1 MRETESSIEKRNTHK
16 NHLSKDE
23 NLHISFLC
31 CIFALEMT
39 NQSLYDII
47 LPLAIADVYT
57 YNIPEAL
64 LPIAYRQSPIIG
76 CRVLVPLGKKS
87 IIGIIYRQHEGE
99 LPANVKVRDVLQIID
114 DTPIVT
120 TEQLKLWEW
129 LSSYYMCTL
138 GEVMAA
144 ALPSEIIDDNYS
156 AATTQYIQLSPAFLA
171 KEAQEQLLGE
181 LKRAK
186 KQEQLVRD
194 FLRLAQNY
202 QVERRALLD
211 QSGVSGAILRT
222 LIDKGIFLEEER
234 PISRLRQYN
243 GETQQPHPLDSQQTK
258 AIKEIRE
265 SWQEKN
271 VTLLHGVTSSGKTEV
286 YIHLIEEVLQQGK
299 QVLYLVPEIAL
310 TTQLTDRLQAVFG
323 DKLVVYH
330 SKFSNAERV
339 EIYNQVQCSSTEVQ
353 HSSKLSSEEKT
364 ILNYIE
370 REALNHA
377 EQVETPKT
385 RGRLI
390 LGARSAIFLPFSNL
404 GLIIVDEEHEPSYK
418 QQDPAPRYHARS
430 AAIMMAHWYGAKVLL
445 GTATPSIESYYNAL
459 TGKYGLVE
467 MTERFQ
473 GLQLPQITLIDL
485 QRQYHRKEM
494 YGHFSDPLVDRIR
507 EELAKGKQVI
517 LFQNRRGYAP
527 FLQCPS
533 CGEVPKCPNC
543 DVSMT
548 YHKANRTLVCHCCG
562 HSSSAQNHCPKCK
575 TEYRT
580 QGFGTERLE
589 EEIQGLFP
597 EARVLRMDLDSTRK
611 KDAYQT
617 IIDRFA
623 KHEVDILIGTQM
635 VTKGLHFND
644 VSLVAVLQ
652 ADSLLNQPDFR
663 SYEHAFQMLEQVSGR
678 AGRTGSQGEVMIQT
692 FNTKNPVFE
701 FLKTHN
707 YKGLYHQQIA
717 ERELFKYPPYQRL
730 IMLTLRHRDLGRLEA
745 AATLLQQSL
754 QQSFGERVS
763 GVIIPSVTKVNNQ
776 WVRQIRLRV
785 ETTANITRAKA
796 LVKEH
801 IAIVQQHE
809 KCKGT
814 IILPDVDPM

>member
-1 MRETESSIEKRNTHK
+1 MHF
-16 NHLSKDE
+16 LSY
-23 NLHISFLC
+23 LC
-31 CIFALEMT
+31 SRMT
-39 NQSLYDII
+39 NHSLYDII

-57 YNIPEAL
+57 YNIPASL
-64 LPIAYRQSPIIG
+64 LPIANSQSPLTG
-76 CRVLVPLGKKS
+76 RRVLVPLGKKS
-87 IIGIIYRQHEGE
+87 IIGIIYRKHEGE
-99 LPANVKVRDVLQIID
+99 LPASVKVRDVLQIID

-120 TEQLKLWEW
+120 AEQLKLWEW

-156 AATTQYIQLSPAFLA
+156 AATTQYIQLSPAYLA
-171 KEAQEQLLGE
+171 KEAQEQLLGD

-202 QVERRALLD
+202 QVERRLLLE
-211 QSGVSGAILRT
+211 QAGVSGAILRT
-222 LIDKGIFLEEER
+222 LIDKGIFLEEAR
-234 PISRLRQYN
+234 PISRLRQYT
-243 GETQQPHPLDSQQTK
+243 GEIQQPHTLDSQQSR
-258 AIKEIRE
+258 AIAAIRE

-286 YIHLIEEVLQQGK
+286 YIHLIEDILNQGK

-330 SKFSNAERV
+330 SRFSNAERV
-339 EIYNQVQCSSTEVQ
+339 EIYHEV
-353 HSSKLSSEEKT
+353 KGDET
-364 ILNYIE
+364 MR
-370 REALNHA
+370 REAR
-377 EQVETPKT
+377 V
-385 RGRLI
+385 I
-390 LGARSAIFLPFSNL
+390 LGARSAIFLPFSDL

-430 AAIMMAHWYGAKVLL
+430 AAIMMAQWYGAKVLL
-445 GTATPSIESYYNAL
+445 GTATPSIESYHNAL
-459 TGKYGLVE
+459 SGKYGLVE

-494 YGHFSDPLVDRIR
+494 YGHFADPLVDRIR
-507 EELAKGKQVI
+507 EELTKGKQVI

-562 HSSSAQNHCPKCK
+562 HSTSAPNHCPKCK

-678 AGRTGSQGEVMIQT
+678 AGRTGSQGEVIIQT
-692 FNTKNPVFE
+692 FDPKNS
-701 FLKTHN
+701 
-707 YKGLYHQQIA
+707 LYQHLIHHDYQALYAEQIA
-717 ERELFKYPPYQRL
+717 ERKAFGFPPYHRM
-730 IMLTLRHRDLGRLEA
+730 IMLTLKHRDIQRLSTA
-745 AATLLQQSL
+745 SAMLQQQL
-754 QQSFGERVS
+754 QKVFGTRVS
-763 GVIIPSVTKVNNQ
+763 GIIVPSVARTQNMY
-776 WVRQIRLRV
+776 VRQIRLTI
-785 ETTANITRAKA
+785 EASANIARAKE
-796 LVKEH
+796 LVCEQIKW
-801 IAIVQQHE
+801 VQQQNE
-809 KCKGT
+809 CKGT
-814 IILPDVDPM
+814 SIQPDIDPI

>member
-1 MRETESSIEKRNTHK
+1 
-16 NHLSKDE
+16 
-23 NLHISFLC
+23 
-31 CIFALEMT
+31 MT
-39 NQSLYDII
+39 NNRLVDII
-47 LPLAIADVYT
+47 LPLAISDVYT
-57 YNIPEAL
+57 YRVSDIGNRVSGNGDRVSDAML
-64 LPIAYRQSPIIG
+64 IG

-87 IIGIIYRQHEGE
+87 IIGIIYREHEGE
-99 LPANVKVRDVLQIID
+99 LPANVKVRDIEQVVD
-114 DTPIVT
+114 KTPIVT
-120 TEQLKLWEW
+120 AEQLKLWEW
-129 LSSYYMCTL
+129 LSNYYMCTL

-156 AATTQYIQLSPAFLA
+156 AATTQYIQLAPAYLA
-171 KEAQEQLLGE
+171 KEAQEQLLGAFQ
-181 LKRAK
+181 RAK

-202 QVERRALLD
+202 QVERRVLLE

-234 PISRLRQYN
+234 PISRLRQYR
-243 GETQQPHPLDSQQTK
+243 GETQLPHNLDNQQSR
-258 AIKEIRE
+258 AIAEIRK

-286 YIHLIEEVLQQGK
+286 YIHLIEEVLKQGK

-339 EIYNQVQCSSTEVQ
+339 EIYHACHGTPD
-353 HSSKLSSEEKT
+353 
-364 ILNYIE
+364 IE
-370 REALNHA
+370 RAEPYGTAKGLWDGQRPIGDEAMRREA
-377 EQVETPKT
+377 MRREARV
-385 RGRLI
+385 I
-390 LGARSAIFLPFSNL
+390 LGARSAIFLPFNNL

-430 AAIMMAHWYGAKVLL
+430 AAIMMAQWYGAKVLL
-445 GTATPSIESYYNAL
+445 GTATPSIESYHNAL
-459 TGKYGLVE
+459 NGKYGLVE

-473 GLQLPQITLIDL
+473 GLQLPQITMIDL

-494 YGHFSDPLVDRIR
+494 YGHFADPLVDRIR

-548 YHKANRTLVCHCCG
+548 YHKANHTLVCHCCG
-562 HSSSAQNHCPKCK
+562 HSATAPNHCPKCK
-575 TEYRT
+575 TEYRA

-597 EARVLRMDLDSTRK
+597 KARVLRMDLDSTRK

-617 IIDRFA
+617 IIDQFA

-652 ADSLLNQPDFR
+652 ADSLLNQPNFR
-663 SYEHAFQMLEQVSGR
+663 SYEQAFQMLEQVSGR

-692 FNTKNPVFE
+692 FDPKNSLYQHLIE
-701 FLKTHN
+701 HD
-707 YKGLYHQQIA
+707 YQGLYAEQIA
-717 ERELFKYPPYQRL
+717 ERKAFGFPPYHRM
-730 IMLTLRHRDLGRLEA
+730 IMLTLKHRDMQRLTTA
-745 AATLLQQSL
+745 SDMLQQRL
-754 QQSFGERVS
+754 QQVFGARIS
-763 GVIIPSVTKVNNQ
+763 GVIMPSIARTQNMH
-776 WVRQIRLRV
+776 VRQIRLMI
-785 ETTANITRAKA
+785 EANANIARAKEMVREQIK
-796 LVKEH
+796 LVL
-801 IAIVQQHE
+801 QHAT
-809 KCKGT
+809 CKGT
-814 IILPDVDPM
+814 IIQPDVDPM

>member
-1 MRETESSIEKRNTHK
+1 M
-16 NHLSKDE
+16 L
-23 NLHISFLC
+23 F
-31 CIFALEMT
+31 
-39 NQSLYDII
+39 DII

-57 YNIPEAL
+57 YNIPNTL
-64 LPIAYRQSPIIG
+64 LPIANCQSPIIG

-87 IIGIIYRQHEGE
+87 IIGIIYRKHEGE
-99 LPANVKVRDVLQIID
+99 LPENVKVRDILQIVD
-114 DTPIVT
+114 GTPIVT
-120 TEQLKLWEW
+120 PQQLQLWEW

-144 ALPSEIIDDNYS
+144 ALPSEIIDDNFS
-156 AATTQYIQLSPAFLA
+156 AATTQYIQLSPAYIA
-171 KEAQEQLLGE
+171 TGAQEQLLGE

-194 FLRLAQNY
+194 FLHLAQNY
-202 QVERRALLD
+202 QVERRVLLE

-234 PISRLRQYN
+234 PISRLRQYTGN
-243 GETQQPHPLDSQQTK
+243 TQTPHTLDNQQSR
-258 AIKEIRE
+258 AITEIRD
-265 SWQEKN
+265 SWKEKN

-286 YIHLIEEVLQQGK
+286 YIHLIDEVLKQGK

-310 TTQLTDRLQAVFG
+310 TTQLTDRLRAVFG
-323 DKLVVYH
+323 DQLVVYH
-330 SKFSNAERV
+330 SRFSNAERV
-339 EIYNQVQCSSTEVQ
+339 EIYNEVQCSSTEVQ
-353 HSSKLSSEEKT
+353 HSSKLSSKEKT
-364 ILNYIE
+364 ILNNIE
-370 REALNHA
+370 REALNYA
-377 EQVETPKT
+377 EQVDTPKT

-390 LGARSAIFLPFSNL
+390 LGARSAIFLPFSDL

-430 AAIMMAHWYGAKVLL
+430 AAIMMAQWYGAKVLL

-459 TGKYGLVE
+459 SGKYGLVE
-467 MTERFQ
+467 MKERFQ
-473 GLQLPQITLIDL
+473 GLQLPRITMIDL

-494 YGHFSDPLVDRIR
+494 YGHFADPLVDKIR

-527 FLQCPS
+527 FLQCPN

-548 YHKANRTLVCHCCG
+548 YHKANHTLVCHCCG
-562 HSSSAQNHCPKCK
+562 HSATAPNHCPKCK

-589 EEIQGLFP
+589 EEIHGLFP
-597 EARVLRMDLDSTRK
+597 NARVARMDLDSTRK

-617 IIDRFA
+617 IIDQFA

-652 ADSLLNQPDFR
+652 ADSLLNQPNFR
-663 SYEHAFQMLEQVSGR
+663 SYEQAFQMLEQVSGR

-692 FNTKNPVFE
+692 FDPKNSLYQHLIE
-701 FLKTHN
+701 HD
-707 YKGLYHQQIA
+707 YQGLFAEQIA
-717 ERELFKYPPYQRL
+717 ERQAFAFPPFHRM
-730 IMLTLRHRDLGRLEA
+730 IMLTLKHRDMGRLEA
-745 AATLLQQSL
+745 ASGLLQQRL
-754 QQSFGERVS
+754 QQVFGARIS
-763 GVIIPSVTKVNNQ
+763 GVIMPSIARTQNMH
-776 WVRQIRLRV
+776 VRQIRLTI
-785 ETTANITRAKA
+785 EANANIARAKEMVREQIK
-796 LVKEH
+796 LVM
-801 IAIVQQHE
+801 QHATS
-809 KCKGT
+809 KGT
-814 IILPDVDPM
+814 IIQPDVDPM

>member
-1 MRETESSIEKRNTHK
+1 
-16 NHLSKDE
+16 
-23 NLHISFLC
+23 
-31 CIFALEMT
+31 MT

-47 LPLAIADVYT
+47 LPLTIADVYT

-64 LPIAYRQSPIIG
+64 LPIAYRLSPITG

-87 IIGIIYRQHEGE
+87 IIGIIYRKHEGE
-99 LPANVKVRDVLQIID
+99 LPASVKVRDVLQIVD
-114 DTPIVT
+114 EKPIVT

-156 AATTQYIQLSPAFLA
+156 AATTQYIQLSPAYLA

-202 QVERRALLD
+202 QVERRMLLE

-243 GETQQPHPLDSQQTK
+243 GEIQQPHPLDSQQSR
-258 AIKEIRE
+258 AITEIRE

-339 EIYNQVQCSSTEVQ
+339 EIYHEV
-353 HSSKLSSEEKT
+353 KGDEAMR
-364 ILNYIE
+364 
-370 REALNHA
+370 REAR
-377 EQVETPKT
+377 V
-385 RGRLI
+385 I
-390 LGARSAIFLPFSNL
+390 LGARSAIFLPFSDL

-445 GTATPSIESYYNAL
+445 GTATPSIESYHNAL
-459 TGKYGLVE
+459 SGKYGLVE
-467 MTERFQ
+467 MKERFQ
-473 GLQLPQITLIDL
+473 GLQLPQITMIDL

-494 YGHFSDPLVDRIR
+494 YGHFADPLVDRIR
-507 EELAKGKQVI
+507 EELTKGKQVI

-527 FLQCPS
+527 VLQCTK
-533 CGEVPKCPNC
+533 CGEAPKCPNC
-543 DVSMT
+543 DVTMT
-548 YHKANRTLVCHCCG
+548 YHKATNSLVCHYCG
-562 HSSSAQNHCPKCK
+562 HSTRIPSKCPKCGG
-575 TEYRT
+575 EMRT

-589 EEIQGLFP
+589 EEIHGLFP
-597 EARVLRMDLDSTRK
+597 EARVARMDLDSTRK

-617 IIDRFA
+617 IIDQFA
-623 KHEVDILIGTQM
+623 NHEVDILIGTQM

-652 ADSLLNQPDFR
+652 ADSLLNTPDSR
-663 SYEHAFQMLEQVSGR
+663 SYEQAFQMLEQVSGR

-692 FNTKNPVFE
+692 FNPKNPVFE
-701 FLKTHN
+701 FLKAHD
-707 YKGLYHQQIA
+707 YEGLYRQQIA

-730 IMLTLRHRDLGRLEA
+730 IMMTLRHRDLGRLEA
-745 AATLLQQSL
+745 AATLLQQRL

-763 GVIIPSVTKVNNQ
+763 GVIIPSVTKVSNQ
-776 WVRQIRLRV
+776 WVRQIRLRI

-796 LVKEH
+796 LLKEH
-801 IAIVQQHE
+801 ITFVQQQE

>member
-1 MRETESSIEKRNTHK
+1 
-16 NHLSKDE
+16 
-23 NLHISFLC
+23 
-31 CIFALEMT
+31 MT
-39 NQSLYDII
+39 DQSLYDII
-47 LPLAIADVYT
+47 LPLAIAEVYT
-57 YNIPEAL
+57 YRISD
-64 LPIAYRQSPIIG
+64 IGYRISDIGYRVSDTSLIG

-87 IIGIIYRQHEGE
+87 VIGIIYRKHEGE
-99 LPANVKVRDVLQIID
+99 LPAHVKVRDVLQIVD
-114 DTPIVT
+114 ETPIVT
-120 TEQLKLWEW
+120 AEQIKLWEW

-156 AATTQYIQLSPAFLA
+156 AATTQYIQLAPAYLA
-171 KEAQEQLLGE
+171 QEAQEQLFRE

-194 FLRLAQNY
+194 FLRLAQHY
-202 QVERRALLD
+202 QVERRLLLE
-211 QSGVSGAILRT
+211 QTGVSGAILRT

-234 PISRLRQYN
+234 PISRLRQYK
-243 GETQQPHPLDSQQTK
+243 GETQNPHTLDSQQSR
-258 AIKEIRE
+258 AIEEIRK
-265 SWQEKN
+265 SWQEKH

-339 EIYNQVQCSSTEVQ
+339 EIYNHIRAKNQEPRT
-353 HSSKLSSEEKT
+353 KT
-364 ILNYIE
+364 GK
-370 REALNHA
+370 
-377 EQVETPKT
+377 V
-385 RGRLI
+385 I
-390 LGARSAIFLPFSNL
+390 LGARSAIFLPFSEL

-430 AAIMMAHWYGAKVLL
+430 AAIMMAQWYGAKVLL
-445 GTATPSIESYYNAL
+445 GTATPSIESYHNAL
-459 TGKYGLVE
+459 SGKYGLVE

-473 GLQLPQITLIDL
+473 GLQLPTITMIDL

-494 YGHFSDPLVDRIR
+494 YGHFADPLVDRIR

-533 CGEVPKCPNC
+533 CGDVPKCPSC
-543 DVSMT
+543 DVTMT
-548 YHKANRTLVCHCCG
+548 YHKTKRTLVCHCCG
-562 HSSSAQNHCPKCK
+562 HSISAPIHCPKCK

-692 FNTKNPVFE
+692 FDPNNS
-701 FLKTHN
+701 LYQHLIQHD
-707 YKGLYHQQIA
+707 YQGLYSKQIA
-717 ERELFKYPPYQRL
+717 ERKAFGFPPYHRM
-730 IMLTLRHRDLGRLEA
+730 IMLTLKHRDMQRLTA
-745 AATLLQQSL
+745 ASSLLQQRL
-754 QQSFGERVS
+754 QQAFGSRVS
-763 GVIIPSVTKVNNQ
+763 GVILPSVARTQNMY
-776 WVRQIRLRV
+776 VRQIRLMI
-785 ETTANITRAKA
+785 EANANIVRAKE
-796 LVKEH
+796 LVREH
-801 IAIVQQHE
+801 IGFVQQQSG
-809 KCKGT
+809 CKGT

>member
-1 MRETESSIEKRNTHK
+1 M
-16 NHLSKDE
+16 L
-23 NLHISFLC
+23 F
-31 CIFALEMT
+31 
-39 NQSLYDII
+39 DII

-57 YNIPEAL
+57 YNIPSEIQY
-64 LPIAYRQSPIIG
+64 PQIG
-76 CRVLVPLGKKS
+76 MRVLVPLGKKS
-87 IIGIIYRQHEGE
+87 IIGIIYRKHEGE
-99 LPANVKVRDVLQIID
+99 LPASVKVRDVLQIID

-120 TEQLKLWEW
+120 AEQLKLWEW

-156 AATTQYIQLSPAFLA
+156 AATTQYIQLSPAYLA

-186 KQEQLVRD
+186 KQEQLVQD

-202 QVERRALLD
+202 QVERRVLLE

-234 PISRLRQYN
+234 PISRLRQYT
-243 GETQQPHPLDSQQTK
+243 GETQQPHPLDSQQSR
-258 AIKEIRE
+258 AIAEIRE

-286 YIHLIEEVLQQGK
+286 YIHLIAEVLNQGK

-339 EIYNQVQCSSTEVQ
+339 EIYHEV
-353 HSSKLSSEEKT
+353 KGDEAMR
-364 ILNYIE
+364 
-370 REALNHA
+370 REAR
-377 EQVETPKT
+377 V
-385 RGRLI
+385 I
-390 LGARSAIFLPFSNL
+390 LGARSAIFLPFSDL

-445 GTATPSIESYYNAL
+445 GTATPSIESYHNAL
-459 TGKYGLVE
+459 SGKYGLVE
-467 MTERFQ
+467 MKERFQ
-473 GLQLPQITLIDL
+473 GLQLPQITMIDL

-494 YGHFSDPLVDRIR
+494 YGHFADPLVDKIR
-507 EELAKGKQVI
+507 EELSKGKQVI

-527 FLQCPS
+527 VLQCTQ
-533 CGEVPKCPNC
+533 CGEAPKCPNC
-543 DVSMT
+543 DVTMT
-548 YHKANRTLVCHCCG
+548 YHKATNALVCHYCG
-562 HSSSAQNHCPKCK
+562 HSTRIPSKCPKCGG
-575 TEYRT
+575 EMRT

-589 EEIQGLFP
+589 EEIKGLFP
-597 EARVLRMDLDSTRK
+597 DARVARMDLDSTRK
-611 KDAYQT
+611 KDSYQQ
-617 IIDRFA
+617 IIDDFA
-623 KHEVDILIGTQM
+623 AHRVDILIGTQM

-652 ADSLLNQPDFR
+652 ADSLLNTPDFR
-663 SYEHAFQMLEQVSGR
+663 SYEQAFQMLEQVSGR

-692 FNTKNPVFE
+692 FNPKNPVFE
-701 FLKTHN
+701 YLKAHDYN
-707 YKGLYHQQIA
+707 GLYNQQIA

-730 IMLTLRHRDLGRLEA
+730 IMLTLRHRDLGRLDA
-745 AATLLQQSL
+745 AATLLQQRL

-763 GVIIPSVTKVNNQ
+763 GVIIPSVTKISNQ

-796 LVKEH
+796 LLKEH
-801 IAIVQQHE
+801 IAFVQQHE

-814 IILPDVDPM
+814 IILPNVDPM

>member
-1 MRETESSIEKRNTHK
+1 
-16 NHLSKDE
+16 
-23 NLHISFLC
+23 
-31 CIFALEMT
+31 MT

-57 YNIPEAL
+57 YSIPSEGCGLSDASL
-64 LPIAYRQSPIIG
+64 LDARNASYGTAMPIG

-87 IIGIIYRQHEGE
+87 IIGIIYRKHEGK

-120 TEQLKLWEW
+120 AEQLKLWEW

-156 AATTQYIQLSPAFLA
+156 AATTQYIKLSPAYLA

-202 QVERRALLD
+202 QVERRLLLE
-211 QSGVSGAILRT
+211 QTGVSGAILRT

-234 PISRLRQYN
+234 PISRLRQYT
-243 GETQQPHPLDSQQTK
+243 GETLMPHSLDSQQSR
-258 AIKEIRE
+258 AIAEIRE
-265 SWQEKN
+265 SWREKN

-339 EIYNQVQCSSTEVQ
+339 EIYHEV
-353 HSSKLSSEEKT
+353 KGDEAMR
-364 ILNYIE
+364 
-370 REALNHA
+370 REAR
-377 EQVETPKT
+377 V
-385 RGRLI
+385 I
-390 LGARSAIFLPFSNL
+390 LGARSAIFLPFSDL

-430 AAIMMAHWYGAKVLL
+430 AAIMMAQWYGAKVLL
-445 GTATPSIESYYNAL
+445 GTATPSIESYHNAL
-459 TGKYGLVE
+459 NGKYGLVE

-473 GLQLPQITLIDL
+473 GLQLPQITMIDL

-494 YGHFSDPLVDRIR
+494 YGHFADPLVYRIR

-562 HSSSAQNHCPKCK
+562 HSTTSSSHCPKCK

-692 FNTKNPVFE
+692 FDPKNS
-701 FLKTHN
+701 LYQHLIQHD
-707 YKGLYHQQIA
+707 YQGLYAEQIA
-717 ERELFKYPPYQRL
+717 ERKAFGFPPFHRM
-730 IMLTLRHRDLGRLEA
+730 IMLTLKHRDIGRLD
-745 AATLLQQSL
+745 TTSSLLQQRL
-754 QQSFGERVS
+754 QQAFGTRVS
-763 GVIIPSVTKVNNQ
+763 GVILPSIARTQNMY
-776 WVRQIRLRV
+776 VRQIRLTI
-785 ETTANITRAKA
+785 EASANIARAKEM
-796 LVKEH
+796 VCEQ
-801 IAIVQQHE
+801 IMFVQQQTT
-809 KCKGT
+809 CKGT

>member
-1 MRETESSIEKRNTHK
+1 M
-16 NHLSKDE
+16 
-23 NLHISFLC
+23 HISFLC
-31 CIFALEMT
+31 CTFATEMT

-64 LPIAYRQSPIIG
+64 LPIANRQLPITG

-87 IIGIIYRQHEGE
+87 VIGIIYRQHEGE
-99 LPANVKVRDVLQIID
+99 LPASVKVRDVLQIVD
-114 DTPIVT
+114 ETPIIT
-120 TEQLKLWEW
+120 AEQLKLWEW

-144 ALPSEIIDDNYS
+144 SLPSEIIDDNYS
-156 AATTQYIQLSPAFLA
+156 AATTQYIQLSPAYLA
-171 KEAQEQLLGE
+171 KEAQDQLLGE

-202 QVERRALLD
+202 QVERRVLLE
-211 QSGVSGAILRT
+211 QAGVSGAILRS
-222 LIDKGIFLEEER
+222 LIDKGIFIEEER

-243 GETQQPHPLDSQQTK
+243 GETLMPHSLDGQQSR
-258 AIKEIRE
+258 AIAEIRE

-339 EIYNQVQCSSTEVQ
+339 EIYHEV
-353 HSSKLSSEEKT
+353 KGDEAMR
-364 ILNYIE
+364 
-370 REALNHA
+370 REAR
-377 EQVETPKT
+377 V
-385 RGRLI
+385 I
-390 LGARSAIFLPFSNL
+390 LGARSAIFLPFSDL

-430 AAIMMAHWYGAKVLL
+430 AAIMMAGWYGAKVLL
-445 GTATPSIESYYNAL
+445 GTATPSIESYHNAL
-459 TGKYGLVE
+459 SGKYGLVE

-473 GLQLPQITLIDL
+473 GLQLPQITMIDL

-494 YGHFSDPLVDRIR
+494 YGHFADPLVDKIR

-527 FLQCPS
+527 VLQCTK
-533 CGEVPKCPNC
+533 CGEAPKCPNC
-543 DVSMT
+543 DVTMT
-548 YHKANRTLVCHCCG
+548 YHKATNSLVCHYCG
-562 HSSSAQNHCPKCK
+562 HSTRMPSQCPKCGG
-575 TEYRT
+575 EMRT

-597 EARVLRMDLDSTRK
+597 EARVARMDLDSTRK

-623 KHEVDILIGTQM
+623 NHEVDILIGTQM

-644 VSLVAVLQ
+644 VSLVAALQ
-652 ADSLLNQPDFR
+652 ADSLLNTPDFR
-663 SYEHAFQMLEQVSGR
+663 SYEQAFQMLEQVSGR
-678 AGRTGSQGEVMIQT
+678 AGRTGSQGEVMIQS
-692 FNTKNPVFE
+692 FNPKNPVFE
-701 FLKTHN
+701 FLKAHD
-707 YKGLYHQQIA
+707 YEGLYQQQIA

-730 IMLTLRHRDLGRLEA
+730 VMLTLRHRDLGRLDT
-745 AATLLQQSL
+745 AATLLQQCL

-763 GVIIPSVTKVNNQ
+763 GVIIPSVTKISNQ
-776 WVRQIRLRV
+776 WVRQVRLRI
-785 ETTANITRAKA
+785 ETSANIARAKA

-801 IAIVQQHE
+801 ITFVQQQE

>member
-1 MRETESSIEKRNTHK
+1 MLIYCFLIKK
-16 NHLSKDE
+16 C
-23 NLHISFLC
+23 SFTCTCVFFVVPLQQ
-31 CIFALEMT
+31 MT

-57 YNIPEAL
+57 YRTPSIPL
-64 LPIAYRQSPIIG
+64 QGGRDVIG

-87 IIGIIYRQHEGE
+87 IIGIIYRKHEGE
-99 LPANVKVRDVLQIID
+99 LPANVKVRDVLQIVD
-114 DTPIVT
+114 ETPIVT
-120 TEQLKLWEW
+120 AEQLKLWEW

-156 AATTQYIQLSPAFLA
+156 AATTQYIQLAPAYLA
-171 KEAQEQLLGE
+171 KEAQEQLFGE

-202 QVERRALLD
+202 QVERRLLLE
-211 QSGVSGAILRT
+211 QTGVSGAILRT

-234 PISRLRQYN
+234 PISRLRQYK
-243 GETQQPHPLDSQQTK
+243 GETQQPHTLDSQQSR
-258 AIKEIRE
+258 AIEEIRK

-323 DKLVVYH
+323 DRLVVYH

-339 EIYNQVQCSSTEVQ
+339 EIYNEV
-353 HSSKLSSEEKT
+353 KGDRLK
-364 ILNYIE
+364 
-370 REALNHA
+370 
-377 EQVETPKT
+377 VK
-385 RGRLI
+385 GRVI
-390 LGARSAIFLPFSNL
+390 LGARSAIFLPFSEL
-404 GLIIVDEEHEPSYK
+404 GLIVVDEEHEPSYK

-430 AAIMMAHWYGAKVLL
+430 AAIMMAQWYGAKVLL
-445 GTATPSIESYYNAL
+445 GTATPSIESYHNAL
-459 TGKYGLVE
+459 SGKYGLVE

-473 GLQLPQITLIDL
+473 GLQLPKITMIDL

-494 YGHFSDPLVDRIR
+494 YGHFADPLVDRIR

-562 HSSSAQNHCPKCK
+562 HSISAPSHCPKCK

-589 EEIQGLFP
+589 EEIKGLFP
-597 EARVLRMDLDSTRK
+597 DARVLRMDLDSTRK

-623 KHEVDILIGTQM
+623 KHEVNILIGTQM

-692 FNTKNPVFE
+692 FDPKNS
-701 FLKTHN
+701 LYQHLIAHD
-707 YKGLYHQQIA
+707 YQGLYSEQIA
-717 ERELFKYPPYQRL
+717 ERKAFGFPPYHRM
-730 IMLTLRHRDLGRLEA
+730 IMLTLKHRDMQRLTA
-745 AATLLQQSL
+745 ASSMLQQRL
-754 QQSFGERVS
+754 QQVFGSRVS
-763 GVIIPSVTKVNNQ
+763 GVILPSMARTQNMY
-776 WVRQIRLRV
+776 VRQIRLTI
-785 ETTANITRAKA
+785 EATANIARAKEMVREQIRWV
-796 LVKEH
+796 L
-801 IAIVQQHE
+801 QQTT
-809 KCKGT
+809 CKGT

>member
-1 MRETESSIEKRNTHK
+1 
-16 NHLSKDE
+16 
-23 NLHISFLC
+23 
-31 CIFALEMT
+31 MT

-57 YNIPEAL
+57 YRVVDAREASYGTAT
-64 LPIAYRQSPIIG
+64 PIG

-87 IIGIIYRQHEGE
+87 IIGIIYRKHEGE
-99 LPANVKVRDVLQIID
+99 LPANVKVRDVLQIVD

-120 TEQLKLWEW
+120 AEQLKLWEW

-156 AATTQYIQLSPAFLA
+156 AATTQYIQLSPTYLA
-171 KEAQEQLLGE
+171 QEAQEQLLGE

-202 QVERRALLD
+202 QVERRILLE

-234 PISRLRQYN
+234 PISRLRQYI
-243 GETQQPHPLDSQQTK
+243 GETQQPHSLDSQQSR
-258 AIKEIRE
+258 AIAEIRE
-265 SWQEKN
+265 SWREKN

-286 YIHLIEEVLQQGK
+286 YIHLIEEMLQQGK

-339 EIYNQVQCSSTEVQ
+339 EIYHACHGTPDIGRAEPYGVMGKGN
-353 HSSKLSSEEKT
+353 
-364 ILNYIE
+364 
-370 REALNHA
+370 EA
-377 EQVETPKT
+377 K
-385 RGRLI
+385 GRVI
-390 LGARSAIFLPFSNL
+390 LGARSAIFLPFNQL

-430 AAIMMAHWYGAKVLL
+430 AAIMMAQWYGAKVLL
-445 GTATPSIESYYNAL
+445 GTATPSIESYHNAL
-459 TGKYGLVE
+459 SGKYGLVE

-473 GLQLPQITLIDL
+473 GLQLPKITMIDL

-494 YGHFSDPLVDRIR
+494 YGHFADPLVDRIR

-562 HSSSAQNHCPKCK
+562 HSISAPSHCPKCK

-692 FNTKNPVFE
+692 FDPKNS
-701 FLKTHN
+701 LYQYLIQHD
-707 YKGLYHQQIA
+707 YQGLYAEQIA
-717 ERELFKYPPYQRL
+717 ERKAFGFPPFHRM
-730 IMLTLRHRDLGRLEA
+730 IMLTLKHRDIGRLDTA
-745 AATLLQQSL
+745 SSLLQQRL
-754 QQSFGERVS
+754 QQAFGTRVS
-763 GVIIPSVTKVNNQ
+763 GVILPSIARTQNIY
-776 WVRQIRLRV
+776 VRQIRLTIEV
-785 ETTANITRAKA
+785 TANIARAKE
-796 LVKEH
+796 VVREQSRW
-801 IAIVQQHE
+801 VQQQTQ
-809 KCKGT
+809 CKGVV
-814 IILPDVDPM
+814 ILPDVDPM

>member
-1 MRETESSIEKRNTHK
+1 
-16 NHLSKDE
+16 
-23 NLHISFLC
+23 
-31 CIFALEMT
+31 MT

-57 YNIPEAL
+57 YNIPDTL
-64 LPIAYRQSPIIG
+64 LPIANCQSLITG
-76 CRVLVPLGKKS
+76 RRVLVPLGKKS
-87 IIGIIYRQHEGE
+87 VIGIIYRRHEGE
-99 LPANVKVRDVLQIID
+99 LAPNIKVRDTIQVID
-114 DTPIVT
+114 EQPIVT
-120 TEQLKLWEW
+120 SKQLQLWDW
-129 LSSYYMCTL
+129 LAQYYMCTL

-156 AATTQYIQLSPAFLA
+156 AATTQYIQLSPTYLA
-171 KEAQEQLLGE
+171 QEAQAQLIGE

-202 QVERRALLD
+202 QVERRMLLE

-243 GETQQPHPLDSQQTK
+243 GETQQPHSLDSQQSR
-258 AIKEIRE
+258 AIAEIRE
-265 SWQEKN
+265 SWLEKN

-339 EIYNQVQCSSTEVQ
+339 EIYHEV
-353 HSSKLSSEEKT
+353 KGDEAMR
-364 ILNYIE
+364 
-370 REALNHA
+370 REAR
-377 EQVETPKT
+377 V
-385 RGRLI
+385 I
-390 LGARSAIFLPFSNL
+390 LGARSAIFLPFNNL

-445 GTATPSIESYYNAL
+445 GTATPSIESYHNAL
-459 TGKYGLVE
+459 SGKYGLVE
-467 MTERFQ
+467 MKERFQ
-473 GLQLPQITLIDL
+473 GLQLPQITMIDL

-494 YGHFSDPLVDRIR
+494 YGHFADPLVDKIR

-527 FLQCPS
+527 VLQCTQ
-533 CGEVPKCPNC
+533 CGEAPKCPNC
-543 DVSMT
+543 DVTMT
-548 YHKANRTLVCHCCG
+548 YHKATNSLVCHYCG
-562 HSSSAQNHCPKCK
+562 HSTRIPSKCPKCGG
-575 TEYRT
+575 EMRT

-597 EARVLRMDLDSTRK
+597 EARLARMDLDSTRK

-617 IIDRFA
+617 IIDQFA
-623 KHEVDILIGTQM
+623 NHEVDILIGTQM

-652 ADSLLNQPDFR
+652 ADSLLNTPDFR
-663 SYEHAFQMLEQVSGR
+663 SYEQAFQMLEQVSGR

-692 FNTKNPVFE
+692 FNPKNPIFE
-701 FLKTHN
+701 FLKTHD
-707 YKGLYHQQIA
+707 YEGLYSQQIA

-730 IMLTLRHRDLGRLEA
+730 IMLTLRHRDLGRLDA
-745 AATLLQQSL
+745 AATLLQQRL

-763 GVIIPSVTKVNNQ
+763 GVIIPSVTKISNQ

-796 LVKEH
+796 LLKEH
-801 IAIVQQHE
+801 IAFVQQQE

>member
-1 MRETESSIEKRNTHK
+1 M
-16 NHLSKDE
+16 L
-23 NLHISFLC
+23 F
-31 CIFALEMT
+31 
-39 NQSLYDII
+39 DII

-57 YNIPEAL
+57 YRVVDAREASYGTAA
-64 LPIAYRQSPIIG
+64 PIGNGTAQAPIG

-87 IIGIIYRQHEGE
+87 IIGIIYRKHEGE
-99 LPANVKVRDVLQIID
+99 LPESVKVRDILQIVD

-120 TEQLKLWEW
+120 AEQLKLWEW

-144 ALPSEIIDDNYS
+144 ALPSEIIDDTYS
-156 AATTQYIQLSPAFLA
+156 AATTQYIQLAPAYLA
-171 KEAQEQLLGE
+171 KEAQEQLLGAFQ
-181 LKRAK
+181 RAK

-202 QVERRALLD
+202 QVERRVLLE

-222 LIDKGIFLEEER
+222 LIDKGIFLEEEH
-234 PISRLRQYN
+234 PISRLRQYR
-243 GETQQPHPLDSQQTK
+243 GETQLPHNLDNQQSR
-258 AIKEIRE
+258 AISEIRK

-286 YIHLIEEVLQQGK
+286 YIHLIEEVLKQGK

-339 EIYNQVQCSSTEVQ
+339 EIYHACHGTPDVGRPKAYGVMGKGEWTPSGLMDASLMGKGDEAMR
-353 HSSKLSSEEKT
+353 
-364 ILNYIE
+364 
-370 REALNHA
+370 REAR
-377 EQVETPKT
+377 V
-385 RGRLI
+385 I
-390 LGARSAIFLPFSNL
+390 LGARSAIFLPFSEL

-430 AAIMMAHWYGAKVLL
+430 AAIMMAQWYGAKVLL
-445 GTATPSIESYYNAL
+445 GTATPSIESYHNAL
-459 TGKYGLVE
+459 NGKYGLVE

-473 GLQLPQITLIDL
+473 GLQLPHITLIDL

-494 YGHFSDPLVDRIR
+494 YGHFADPLVDRIR

-548 YHKANRTLVCHCCG
+548 YHKANHTLVCHCCG
-562 HSSSAQNHCPKCK
+562 HSATAPNHCPKCN

-589 EEIQGLFP
+589 EEIHGLFP
-597 EARVLRMDLDSTRK
+597 AARVLRMDLDSTRK

-617 IIDRFA
+617 IIDQFA

-652 ADSLLNQPDFR
+652 ADSLLNQPNFR
-663 SYEHAFQMLEQVSGR
+663 SYEQAFQMLEQVSGR

-692 FNTKNPVFE
+692 FDKKNSLYQHLIE
-701 FLKTHN
+701 HD
-707 YKGLYHQQIA
+707 YQGLYAEQIA
-717 ERELFKYPPYQRL
+717 DRKAFGFPPYHRM
-730 IMLTLRHRDLGRLEA
+730 IMLTLKHRDMQRLTTA
-745 AATLLQQSL
+745 SDMLQQRL
-754 QQSFGERVS
+754 QQVFGARIS
-763 GVIIPSVTKVNNQ
+763 GVIMPSIARTQNMH
-776 WVRQIRLRV
+776 VRQIRLTI
-785 ETTANITRAKA
+785 EANANIARAKEMVREQIK
-796 LVKEH
+796 LVL
-801 IAIVQQHE
+801 QHAT
-809 KCKGT
+809 CKGT
-814 IILPDVDPM
+814 IIQPDVDPM

>member
-1 MRETESSIEKRNTHK
+1 
-16 NHLSKDE
+16 
-23 NLHISFLC
+23 
-31 CIFALEMT
+31 MT

-64 LPIAYRQSPIIG
+64 LPIANRQSPTTG

-99 LPANVKVRDVLQIID
+99 LPASVKVRDALQIID
-114 DTPIVT
+114 ETPIIT
-120 TEQLKLWEW
+120 AEQLKLWEW

-156 AATTQYIQLSPAFLA
+156 AATTQYIQLSPAYLA
-171 KEAQEQLLGE
+171 KEAQQQLLGE

-202 QVERRALLD
+202 QVERRLLLE
-211 QSGVSGAILRT
+211 QTGVSGAILRT
-222 LIDKGIFLEEER
+222 LIDKGIFIEEER
-234 PISRLRQYN
+234 PVSRLRQYN
-243 GETQQPHPLDSQQTK
+243 GETQQPHSHDSQQTR
-258 AIKEIRE
+258 AIAEIRE

-323 DKLVVYH
+323 DQLVVYH

-339 EIYNQVQCSSTEVQ
+339 EIYNEV
-353 HSSKLSSEEKT
+353 KGDEAMR
-364 ILNYIE
+364 
-370 REALNHA
+370 REAR
-377 EQVETPKT
+377 V
-385 RGRLI
+385 I
-390 LGARSAIFLPFSNL
+390 LGARSAIFLPFSDL

-430 AAIMMAHWYGAKVLL
+430 AAIMMANWYRAKVLL
-445 GTATPSIESYYNAL
+445 GTATPSIESYHNAL
-459 TGKYGLVE
+459 SGKYGLVE

-473 GLQLPQITLIDL
+473 GLQLPQITMIDL
-485 QRQYHRKEM
+485 QHQYHRKEM

-507 EELAKGKQVI
+507 EELSKGKQVI

-527 FLQCPS
+527 VLQCTK
-533 CGEVPKCPNC
+533 CGEAPKCPNC
-543 DVSMT
+543 DVTMT
-548 YHKANRTLVCHCCG
+548 YHKAHNTLNCHYCG
-562 HSSSAQNHCPKCK
+562 HHSSLITRGSSLTCPKCGG
-575 TEYRT
+575 EMRT

-652 ADSLLNQPDFR
+652 ADSLLNTPDFR

-692 FNTKNPVFE
+692 FDPKN
-701 FLKTHN
+701 N
-707 YKGLYHQQIA
+707 LYQHLIHHDYQALYNEQIA
-717 ERELFKYPPYQRL
+717 ERKAFGFPPYHRM
-730 IMLTLRHRDLGRLEA
+730 IMLTLKHRDIGRLDA
-745 AATLLQQSL
+745 ASSFLQQRL
-754 QQSFGERVS
+754 QQVFGTRVS
-763 GVIIPSVTKVNNQ
+763 GVIVPSVARTQNMY
-776 WVRQIRLRV
+776 VRQIRLTI
-785 ETTANITRAKA
+785 EATANISRAKEM
-796 LVKEH
+796 LREQ
-801 IAIVQQHE
+801 ICFVQQQNQ
-809 KCKGT
+809 CKGT

>member
-1 MRETESSIEKRNTHK
+1 M
-16 NHLSKDE
+16 
-23 NLHISFLC
+23 
-31 CIFALEMT
+31 M

-57 YNIPEAL
+57 YRTPSIPL
-64 LPIAYRQSPIIG
+64 QGGRDVIG

-87 IIGIIYRQHEGE
+87 IIGIIYRKHEGE
-99 LPANVKVRDVLQIID
+99 LPANVKVRDVLQIVD
-114 DTPIVT
+114 ETPIVT
-120 TEQLKLWEW
+120 AEQLKLWEW
-129 LSSYYMCTL
+129 LSSYYMCTM

-156 AATTQYIQLSPAFLA
+156 AATTQYIQLAPAYLA
-171 KEAQEQLLGE
+171 KEAQEQLFRE

-202 QVERRALLD
+202 QVERRVLLE

-243 GETQQPHPLDSQQTK
+243 GETQQPHPLDSQQSR
-258 AIKEIRE
+258 AIAEIRE

-323 DKLVVYH
+323 DRLVVYH

-339 EIYNQVQCSSTEVQ
+339 EIYHACHGTLDIGRAEPYGTGDALWDGQRPIG
-353 HSSKLSSEEKT
+353 EEAKG
-364 ILNYIE
+364 E
-370 REALNHA
+370 RREA
-377 EQVETPKT
+377 K
-385 RGRLI
+385 GRLI
-390 LGARSAIFLPFSNL
+390 LGARSAIFLPFSEL

-430 AAIMMAHWYGAKVLL
+430 AAIMMAQWYGAKVLL
-445 GTATPSIESYYNAL
+445 GTATPSIESYHNAL
-459 TGKYGLVE
+459 SGKYGLVE

-473 GLQLPQITLIDL
+473 GLQLPKITMIDL

-494 YGHFSDPLVDRIR
+494 YGHFADPLVDRIR

-548 YHKANRTLVCHCCG
+548 YHKSNHTLVCHCCG
-562 HSSSAQNHCPKCK
+562 HSISAPSHCPKCK

-692 FNTKNPVFE
+692 FDPKNS
-701 FLKTHN
+701 LYQHLIAHD
-707 YKGLYHQQIA
+707 YQGLYSEQIA
-717 ERELFKYPPYQRL
+717 ERKAFGFPPYHRM
-730 IMLTLRHRDLGRLEA
+730 IMLTLKHRDMQRLTA
-745 AATLLQQSL
+745 ASSMLQQRL
-754 QQSFGERVS
+754 QQVFGSRVS
-763 GVIIPSVTKVNNQ
+763 GVILPSVARTQNMY
-776 WVRQIRLRV
+776 VRQIRLTI
-785 ETTANITRAKA
+785 EANANIVRAKE
-796 LVKEH
+796 LVREH
-801 IAIVQQHE
+801 IGFVQQQSA
-809 KCKGT
+809 CKGT

>member
-1 MRETESSIEKRNTHK
+1 
-16 NHLSKDE
+16 
-23 NLHISFLC
+23 
-31 CIFALEMT
+31 MT

-64 LPIAYRQSPIIG
+64 LPIAYRQSPITG

-87 IIGIIYRQHEGE
+87 IIGIIYRKHEGE
-99 LPANVKVRDVLQIID
+99 LPASVKVRDVLQIVD
-114 DTPIVT
+114 ESPIIT
-120 TEQLKLWEW
+120 AEQLKLWEW

-138 GEVMAA
+138 GEIMAA

-156 AATTQYIQLSPAFLA
+156 AATTQYIQLSPAYLA

-202 QVERRALLD
+202 QVERRLLLE

-234 PISRLRQYN
+234 PISRLRQYT
-243 GETQQPHPLDSQQTK
+243 GETQQPHSLDSQQSR
-258 AIKEIRE
+258 AIAEIRE

-323 DKLVVYH
+323 EKLVVYH

-339 EIYNQVQCSSTEVQ
+339 EIYNTIKENNSEFKIQN
-353 HSSKLSSEEKT
+353 SK
-364 ILNYIE
+364 
-370 REALNHA
+370 
-377 EQVETPKT
+377 
-385 RGRLI
+385 LI
-390 LGARSAIFLPFSNL
+390 LGARSAIFLPFNDL

-445 GTATPSIESYYNAL
+445 GTATPSIESYHNAL
-459 TGKYGLVE
+459 SGKYGLVE
-467 MTERFQ
+467 MKERFQ
-473 GLQLPQITLIDL
+473 GLQLPQITMIDL

-494 YGHFSDPLVDRIR
+494 YGHFADPLVDKIR
-507 EELAKGKQVI
+507 EELSKSKQVI

-527 FLQCPS
+527 VLQCTK
-533 CGEVPKCPNC
+533 CGEAPKCPNC
-543 DVSMT
+543 DVTMT
-548 YHKANRTLVCHCCG
+548 YHKATNSLVCHYCG
-562 HSSSAQNHCPKCK
+562 HSTRIPSKCPKCGG
-575 TEYRT
+575 EMRT

-589 EEIQGLFP
+589 EEIHGLFP
-597 EARVLRMDLDSTRK
+597 EARVARMDLDSTRK

-652 ADSLLNQPDFR
+652 ADSLLNTPDFR
-663 SYEHAFQMLEQVSGR
+663 SYEQAFQMLEQVSGR

-692 FNTKNPVFE
+692 FNPKNPVFE
-701 FLKTHN
+701 HLKAHD
-707 YKGLYHQQIA
+707 YEGLYKQQIA

-745 AATLLQQSL
+745 AASLLQQRL

-763 GVIIPSVTKVNNQ
+763 GVIIPSVTKISNQ

-796 LVKEH
+796 LLKEH
-801 IAIVQQHE
+801 IAFVQQHE

>member
-1 MRETESSIEKRNTHK
+1 M
-16 NHLSKDE
+16 
-23 NLHISFLC
+23 HISFLC

-57 YNIPEAL
+57 YRVSDAVLRAPQ
-64 LPIAYRQSPIIG
+64 QSTDCSGTPLRDGVPPNGYGTATPIG
-76 CRVLVPLGKKS
+76 CRVLVPLGNKS
-87 IIGIIYRQHEGE
+87 IIGIIYRKHEGE
-99 LPANVKVRDVLQIID
+99 LPANIKVRDVLQIVD
-114 DTPIVT
+114 ETPIIT
-120 TEQLKLWEW
+120 AEQLKLWEW

-156 AATTQYIQLSPAFLA
+156 AATTQHIQLSPAYLA

-202 QVERRALLD
+202 QVERRVLLE

-243 GETQQPHPLDSQQTK
+243 GETQRPHSLDSQQSR
-258 AIKEIRE
+258 AIADIRE
-265 SWQEKN
+265 SWLEKN

-286 YIHLIEEVLQQGK
+286 YIHLIEEVLQLGK

-339 EIYNQVQCSSTEVQ
+339 EIYHEV
-353 HSSKLSSEEKT
+353 KGDEAMR
-364 ILNYIE
+364 
-370 REALNHA
+370 REAR
-377 EQVETPKT
+377 V
-385 RGRLI
+385 I
-390 LGARSAIFLPFSNL
+390 LGARSAIFLPFSDL

-467 MTERFQ
+467 MKERFQ

-494 YGHFSDPLVDRIR
+494 YGHFADPLVYRIR

-527 FLQCPS
+527 FLQCPN

-562 HSSSAQNHCPKCK
+562 HSTSAPNHCPKCK

-617 IIDRFA
+617 IIDCFA

-692 FNTKNPVFE
+692 FDPKNS
-701 FLKTHN
+701 LYQHLIQHD
-707 YKGLYHQQIA
+707 YQGLYAEQIA
-717 ERELFKYPPYQRL
+717 ERKAFGFPPYHRM
-730 IMLTLRHRDLGRLEA
+730 IMLTLKHRDIDRL
-745 AATLLQQSL
+745 ATASRLLQQQL
-754 QQSFGERVS
+754 QQVFGTRVS
-763 GVIIPSVTKVNNQ
+763 GVILPSIARTQNMY
-776 WVRQIRLRV
+776 VRQIRLTI
-785 ETTANITRAKA
+785 EANANIARAKEMVREQIRWV
-796 LVKEH
+796 L
-801 IAIVQQHE
+801 QQTT
-809 KCKGT
+809 CKGT

>member
-1 MRETESSIEKRNTHK
+1 M
-16 NHLSKDE
+16 L
-23 NLHISFLC
+23 F
-31 CIFALEMT
+31 
-39 NQSLYDII
+39 DII

-57 YNIPEAL
+57 YNIPSEIQY
-64 LPIAYRQSPIIG
+64 PQIG
-76 CRVLVPLGKKS
+76 MRVLVPLGKKS
-87 IIGIIYRQHEGE
+87 IIGIIYRKHEGE
-99 LPANVKVRDVLQIID
+99 LPANIKVRDVLQIVD
-114 DTPIVT
+114 ETPIIT
-120 TEQLKLWEW
+120 AEQLKLWEW

-156 AATTQYIQLSPAFLA
+156 AATTQYIQLSPAYLA

-194 FLRLAQNY
+194 FLRLAKNY
-202 QVERRALLD
+202 QVERRVLLE
-211 QSGVSGAILRT
+211 QTGVSGAILRT
-222 LIDKGIFLEEER
+222 LIDKGIFIEEER

-243 GETQQPHPLDSQQTK
+243 GETQQPHPLDNQQSK
-258 AIKEIRE
+258 AIKEIRD
-265 SWQEKN
+265 SWKEKN

-286 YIHLIEEVLQQGK
+286 YIHLIEEMLQQGK

-339 EIYNQVQCSSTEVQ
+339 EIYNEV
-353 HSSKLSSEEKT
+353 KGER
-364 ILNYIE
+364 
-370 REALNHA
+370 REA
-377 EQVETPKT
+377 K
-385 RGRLI
+385 GRVI
-390 LGARSAIFLPFSNL
+390 LGARSAIFLPFSDL

-467 MTERFQ
+467 MKERFQ
-473 GLQLPQITLIDL
+473 GLQLPQITMIDL

-494 YGHFSDPLVDRIR
+494 YGHFADPLVDRIR
-507 EELAKGKQVI
+507 EELSKGKQVI

-527 FLQCPS
+527 VLQCTQ
-533 CGEVPKCPNC
+533 CGEAPKCPNC
-543 DVSMT
+543 DVTMT
-548 YHKANRTLVCHCCG
+548 YHKAHNTLNCHYCG
-562 HSSSAQNHCPKCK
+562 HHSSLITHSSSLTCPKCGS
-575 TEYRT
+575 EMRT

-597 EARVLRMDLDSTRK
+597 EARVARMDLDSTRK
-611 KDAYQT
+611 KDAYQI

-623 KHEVDILIGTQM
+623 NHEVDILIGTQM

-652 ADSLLNQPDFR
+652 ADSLLNMPDFR
-663 SYEHAFQMLEQVSGR
+663 SYEQAFQMLEQVSGR

-692 FNTKNPVFE
+692 FNPKNPVFE
-701 FLKTHN
+701 FLKAHD
-707 YKGLYHQQIA
+707 YEGLYQQQIA

-745 AATLLQQSL
+745 AATLLQQRL
-754 QQSFGERVS
+754 QQSFSERVS
-763 GVIIPSVTKVNNQ
+763 GVIIPSLTKISNQ
-776 WVRQIRLRV
+776 WVRQIRLCV
-785 ETTANITRAKA
+785 ETTANITQAKA
-796 LVKEH
+796 LLKEH
-801 IAIVQQHE
+801 ITFVQQQE

>member
-1 MRETESSIEKRNTHK
+1 MQIYYFLIKK
-16 NHLSKDE
+16 C
-23 NLHISFLC
+23 SFTCTCVFFVVPLQQ
-31 CIFALEMT
+31 MM

-57 YNIPEAL
+57 YRVVDARGASYGTAAPNGDGTATP
-64 LPIAYRQSPIIG
+64 IG

-87 IIGIIYRQHEGE
+87 IIGIIYRKHEGE
-99 LPANVKVRDVLQIID
+99 LPASVKVRDVLQIID

-156 AATTQYIQLSPAFLA
+156 AATTQYIQLSPAYLA

-194 FLRLAQNY
+194 FLRLAQNC
-202 QVERRALLD
+202 QVERRVLLE

-234 PISRLRQYN
+234 PISRLRQYT
-243 GETQQPHPLDSQQTK
+243 GKTQQPHLLDSQQSR
-258 AIKEIRE
+258 AIAEIRE

-339 EIYNQVQCSSTEVQ
+339 EIYNHIRAKNQEPRT
-353 HSSKLSSEEKT
+353 KT
-364 ILNYIE
+364 GK
-370 REALNHA
+370 
-377 EQVETPKT
+377 V
-385 RGRLI
+385 I
-390 LGARSAIFLPFSNL
+390 LGARSAIFLPFSDL

-445 GTATPSIESYYNAL
+445 GTATPSIESYHNAL
-459 TGKYGLVE
+459 SGKYGLVE
-467 MTERFQ
+467 MKERFQ
-473 GLQLPQITLIDL
+473 GLQLPHITLIDL

-494 YGHFSDPLVDRIR
+494 YGHFADPLVDRIR

-562 HSSSAQNHCPKCK
+562 HSTSAPNHCPKCK

-597 EARVLRMDLDSTRK
+597 DARVLRMDLDSTRK

-692 FNTKNPVFE
+692 FDPKNS
-701 FLKTHN
+701 LYQHLIQHD
-707 YKGLYHQQIA
+707 YQGLYAEQIA
-717 ERELFKYPPYQRL
+717 ERKAFGFPPYHRM
-730 IMLTLRHRDLGRLEA
+730 IMLTLKHRDIDRL
-745 AATLLQQSL
+745 ATASRLLQQQL
-754 QQSFGERVS
+754 QQVFGTRVS
-763 GVIIPSVTKVNNQ
+763 GVILPSIARTQNMY
-776 WVRQIRLRV
+776 VRQIRLTI
-785 ETTANITRAKA
+785 EANANIARAKEM
-796 LVKEH
+796 VREQ
-801 IAIVQQHE
+801 IMFVQQQRT
-809 KCKGT
+809 CKGT

>member
-1 MRETESSIEKRNTHK
+1 
-16 NHLSKDE
+16 
-23 NLHISFLC
+23 
-31 CIFALEMT
+31 MT

-57 YNIPEAL
+57 YRVSDTAL
-64 LPIAYRQSPIIG
+64 RDGVPPIGYGTATPIG

-87 IIGIIYRQHEGE
+87 IIGIIYRKHEGE

-120 TEQLKLWEW
+120 AEQLKLWEW

-156 AATTQYIQLSPAFLA
+156 AATTQYIQLSPAYLA
-171 KEAQEQLLGE
+171 KEVQEQLLGE

-202 QVERRALLD
+202 QVERRVLLE

-243 GETQQPHPLDSQQTK
+243 GETQMPHALDSQQSR
-258 AIKEIRE
+258 AIAEIRK

-286 YIHLIEEVLQQGK
+286 YIHLIEEVLQLGK

-323 DKLVVYH
+323 NRLVVYH

-339 EIYNQVQCSSTEVQ
+339 EIYHEV
-353 HSSKLSSEEKT
+353 KGDEAMK
-364 ILNYIE
+364 
-370 REALNHA
+370 REAR
-377 EQVETPKT
+377 V
-385 RGRLI
+385 I
-390 LGARSAIFLPFSNL
+390 LGARSAIFLPFSDL

-430 AAIMMAHWYGAKVLL
+430 AAIMMAGWYGAKVLL
-445 GTATPSIESYYNAL
+445 GTATPSIESYHNAL
-459 TGKYGLVE
+459 SGKYGLVE

-473 GLQLPQITLIDL
+473 GLQLPQITMIDL

-494 YGHFSDPLVDRIR
+494 YGHFADPLVYRIR

-562 HSSSAQNHCPKCK
+562 HSTSAPNHCPKCK

-652 ADSLLNQPDFR
+652 ADSLLNTPDFR

-692 FNTKNPVFE
+692 FDPKNS
-701 FLKTHN
+701 LYQHLIQHD
-707 YKGLYHQQIA
+707 YQGLYAEQIT
-717 ERELFKYPPYQRL
+717 ERKAFGFPPYHRM
-730 IMLTLRHRDLGRLEA
+730 IMLTLKHRDMQRLTA
-745 AATLLQQSL
+745 ASDVLQRRLQQA
-754 QQSFGERVS
+754 FGTRIS
-763 GVIIPSVTKVNNQ
+763 GVIVPSVARTQNMY
-776 WVRQIRLRV
+776 VRQIRLTI
-785 ETTANITRAKA
+785 EANANITRAKEM
-796 LVKEH
+796 VREQ
-801 IAIVQQHE
+801 IRWVQQQTQ
-809 KCKGT
+809 CRGVV
-814 IILPDVDPM
+814 ILPDVDPM

>member
-1 MRETESSIEKRNTHK
+1 M
-16 NHLSKDE
+16 
-23 NLHISFLC
+23 HISFLFC
-31 CIFALEMT
+31 TFAFEMT

-57 YNIPEAL
+57 YNTPDTL
-64 LPIAYRQSPIIG
+64 LPIANCQSPITG
-76 CRVLVPLGKKS
+76 RRVLVPLGKKS
-87 IIGIIYRQHEGE
+87 VIGIIYRRHEGE
-99 LPANVKVRDVLQIID
+99 LAPNIKVRDVLQIVD
-114 DTPIVT
+114 ETPIIT
-120 TEQLKLWEW
+120 AEQLKLWEW

-156 AATTQYIQLSPAFLA
+156 AATTQYIQLSPAYLA

-202 QVERRALLD
+202 QVERRVLLE
-211 QSGVSGAILRT
+211 QAGVSGAILRT
-222 LIDKGIFLEEER
+222 LIDKGIFIEEKR
-234 PISRLRQYN
+234 PISRLRQYT

-286 YIHLIEEVLQQGK
+286 YIHLIEEILHQGK

-339 EIYNQVQCSSTEVQ
+339 EIYHEV
-353 HSSKLSSEEKT
+353 KGEG
-364 ILNYIE
+364 
-370 REALNHA
+370 REA
-377 EQVETPKT
+377 K
-385 RGRLI
+385 GRVI
-390 LGARSAIFLPFSNL
+390 LGARSAIFLPFNNL

-430 AAIMMAHWYGAKVLL
+430 AAIMMAGWYGAKVLL
-445 GTATPSIESYYNAL
+445 GTATPSIESYHNAL
-459 TGKYGLVE
+459 HGKYGLVE

-473 GLQLPQITLIDL
+473 GLQLPHITLIDL

-494 YGHFSDPLVDRIR
+494 YGHFADPLVFRIR

-527 FLQCPS
+527 FLQCPN

-562 HSSSAQNHCPKCK
+562 HSTSAPNHCPKCK

-692 FNTKNPVFE
+692 FDPKNS
-701 FLKTHN
+701 LYQHLIQHD
-707 YKGLYHQQIA
+707 YQGLYEEQIA
-717 ERELFKYPPYQRL
+717 ERKAFSFPPYHRI
-730 IMLTLRHRDLGRLEA
+730 IMLTLKHRDMQRLTA
-745 AATLLQQSL
+745 ASDVLQQRL
-754 QQSFGERVS
+754 QQTFGTRVS
-763 GVIIPSVTKVNNQ
+763 GVILPSIARTQNMYLH
-776 WVRQIRLRV
+776 QIRLTIEV
-785 ETTANITRAKA
+785 NANIARAKEM
-796 LVKEH
+796 VREQ
-801 IAIVQQHE
+801 IQWVQQQTQ
-809 KCKGT
+809 CKGVV
-814 IILPDVDPM
+814 ILPDVDPM

>member
-1 MRETESSIEKRNTHK
+1 
-16 NHLSKDE
+16 
-23 NLHISFLC
+23 
-31 CIFALEMT
+31 MT

-57 YNIPEAL
+57 YSIPETL
-64 LPIAYRQSPIIG
+64 LPIANSQSPITG

-99 LPANVKVRDVLQIID
+99 LPASVKVRDVLQIVD
-114 DTPIVT
+114 ETPIVT

-156 AATTQYIQLSPAFLA
+156 AATTQYIQLSPAYLA

-202 QVERRALLD
+202 QVERRVLLE
-211 QSGVSGAILRT
+211 QSGVSGAILRS

-234 PISRLRQYN
+234 PISRLRQYT
-243 GETQQPHPLDSQQTK
+243 GETQQPHSLDSQQNR
-258 AIKEIRE
+258 AIAEIRE

-286 YIHLIEEVLQQGK
+286 YIHLIEEVLKLGK

-339 EIYNQVQCSSTEVQ
+339 EIYHEV
-353 HSSKLSSEEKT
+353 KGDEAMR
-364 ILNYIE
+364 
-370 REALNHA
+370 REAR
-377 EQVETPKT
+377 V
-385 RGRLI
+385 I
-390 LGARSAIFLPFSNL
+390 LGARSAIFLPFSDL

-430 AAIMMAHWYGAKVLL
+430 AAIMMAQWYGAKVLL
-445 GTATPSIESYYNAL
+445 GTATPSIESYHNAL
-459 TGKYGLVE
+459 SGKYGLVE

-473 GLQLPQITLIDL
+473 GLQLPQITMIDL

-494 YGHFSDPLVDRIR
+494 YGHFADPLVYRIR

-692 FNTKNPVFE
+692 FDPKNS
-701 FLKTHN
+701 LYQHLIQHD
-707 YKGLYHQQIA
+707 YQGLYTEQIT
-717 ERELFKYPPYQRL
+717 ERKVFGFPPYHRM
-730 IMLTLRHRDLGRLEA
+730 IMLTLKHRDMQRLTA
-745 AATLLQQSL
+745 ASDMLQQRL
-754 QQSFGERVS
+754 QQAFSTRVS
-763 GVIIPSVTKVNNQ
+763 GVILPSIARTQNMY
-776 WVRQIRLRV
+776 VRQIRLTI
-785 ETTANITRAKA
+785 EANANITRAKKM
-796 LVKEH
+796 VREQ
-801 IAIVQQHE
+801 IMFVQQQTT
-809 KCKGT
+809 CKGT

>member
-1 MRETESSIEKRNTHK
+1 M
-16 NHLSKDE
+16 
-23 NLHISFLC
+23 
-31 CIFALEMT
+31 
-39 NQSLYDII
+39 LYDII
-47 LPLAIADVYT
+47 LPLAISDVYT
-57 YNIPEAL
+57 YNIPETIQY
-64 LPIAYRQSPIIG
+64 PQIG
-76 CRVLVPLGKKS
+76 SRVLVPIGRKS
-87 IIGIIYRQHEGE
+87 IIGIIYRCHEGK
-99 LPANVKVRDVLQIID
+99 LAPNIKVRDIIQVID
-114 DTPIVT
+114 EQPIVT
-120 TEQLKLWEW
+120 TKQLQLWEW
-129 LSSYYMCTL
+129 LAQYYMCTI

-202 QVERRALLD
+202 QVERRVLLE

-222 LIDKGIFLEEER
+222 LIDKWIFLEEER
-234 PISRLRQYN
+234 PISRLRQYT
-243 GETQQPHPLDSQQTK
+243 GETQQPHSLDSQQSR
-258 AIKEIRE
+258 AIAEIRE

-286 YIHLIEEVLQQGK
+286 YIHLIEEALNQGK

-339 EIYNQVQCSSTEVQ
+339 EIYHEV
-353 HSSKLSSEEKT
+353 KGDEAMR
-364 ILNYIE
+364 
-370 REALNHA
+370 REAR
-377 EQVETPKT
+377 V
-385 RGRLI
+385 I
-390 LGARSAIFLPFSNL
+390 LGARSAIFLPFSDL

-467 MTERFQ
+467 MKERFQ
-473 GLQLPQITLIDL
+473 GLQLPQITMIDL

-494 YGHFSDPLVDRIR
+494 YGHFADPLVDRIR

-527 FLQCPS
+527 VLQCTK
-533 CGEVPKCPNC
+533 CGEAPKCPNC
-543 DVSMT
+543 DVTMT
-548 YHKANRTLVCHCCG
+548 YHKATNSLVCHYCG
-562 HSSSAQNHCPKCK
+562 HSTRIPSKCPKCGG
-575 TEYRT
+575 EMRT

-589 EEIQGLFP
+589 EEIHGLFP
-597 EARVLRMDLDSTRK
+597 EARVARMDLDSTRK

-617 IIDRFA
+617 IIDQFA
-623 KHEVDILIGTQM
+623 NHEVDILIGTQM

-652 ADSLLNQPDFR
+652 ADSLLNTPDFR
-663 SYEHAFQMLEQVSGR
+663 SYEQAFQMLEQVSGR

-692 FNTKNPVFE
+692 FNPKNPVFE
-701 FLKTHN
+701 FLKAHN
-707 YKGLYHQQIA
+707 YEGLYQQQIA

-730 IMLTLRHRDLGRLEA
+730 IMMTLRHRDLGRLDA
-745 AATLLQQSL
+745 AATLLQQRL

-763 GVIIPSVTKVNNQ
+763 GVIIPAVTKVSNL

-785 ETTANITRAKA
+785 ETNANIARAKT
-796 LVKEH
+796 LLKEQ
-801 IAIVQQHE
+801 ILFVQQQE

>member
-1 MRETESSIEKRNTHK
+1 M
-16 NHLSKDE
+16 KDE
-23 NLHISFLC
+23 NLHM
-31 CIFALEMT
+31 CIFCRTFAFEMT
-39 NQSLYDII
+39 DQSLYDII

-57 YNIPEAL
+57 YRVVDAAL
-64 LPIAYRQSPIIG
+64 RAPQQSTDCSGTPLRDGVPPNGYGTAMPIG

-87 IIGIIYRQHEGE
+87 VIGIIYRKHEGE
-99 LPANVKVRDVLQIID
+99 LPANVKVRDVLQIVD
-114 DTPIVT
+114 ETPIVT
-120 TEQLKLWEW
+120 AEQIKLWEW

-156 AATTQYIQLSPAFLA
+156 AATTQYIQLAPAYLA
-171 KEAQEQLLGE
+171 KEAQEQLFGE

-202 QVERRALLD
+202 QVERRLLLE
-211 QSGVSGAILRT
+211 QAGVSGAILRT

-234 PISRLRQYN
+234 PISRLRQYK
-243 GETQQPHPLDSQQTK
+243 GETQKPHTLDSQQSR
-258 AIKEIRE
+258 AIEEIRK

-323 DKLVVYH
+323 DRLVVYH

-339 EIYNQVQCSSTEVQ
+339 EIY
-353 HSSKLSSEEKT
+353 
-364 ILNYIE
+364 
-370 REALNHA
+370 HA
-377 EQVETPKT
+377 CHGTLDI
-385 RGRLI
+385 GRAEPYGVMGKGRVI
-390 LGARSAIFLPFSNL
+390 LGARSAIFLPFSEL

-430 AAIMMAHWYGAKVLL
+430 AAIMMAQWYGAKVLL
-445 GTATPSIESYYNAL
+445 GTATPSIESYHNAL
-459 TGKYGLVE
+459 SGKYGLVE

-473 GLQLPQITLIDL
+473 GLQLPKITMIDL

-494 YGHFSDPLVDRIR
+494 YGHFADPLVDRIR

-533 CGEVPKCPNC
+533 CGEVPKCPSC

-562 HSSSAQNHCPKCK
+562 HSISAPSHCPKCK

-692 FNTKNPVFE
+692 FDPKNS
-701 FLKTHN
+701 LYQHLIAHD
-707 YKGLYHQQIA
+707 YQGLYSEQIT
-717 ERELFKYPPYQRL
+717 ERKAFGFPPYHRM
-730 IMLTLRHRDLGRLEA
+730 IMLTLKHRDMQRLTA
-745 AATLLQQSL
+745 ASSMLQQRL
-754 QQSFGERVS
+754 QQVFGSRVS
-763 GVIIPSVTKVNNQ
+763 GVILPSVARTQNMY
-776 WVRQIRLRV
+776 VRQIRLTI
-785 ETTANITRAKA
+785 EANANIVRAKE
-796 LVKEH
+796 LVREH
-801 IAIVQQHE
+801 IGFVQQQSG
-809 KCKGT
+809 CKGT

>member
-1 MRETESSIEKRNTHK
+1 MGNE
-16 NHLSKDE
+16 
-23 NLHISFLC
+23 
-31 CIFALEMT
+31 
-39 NQSLYDII
+39 SLYDII

-57 YNIPEAL
+57 YRIPSIPL
-64 LPIAYRQSPIIG
+64 QGGRDVIG

-87 IIGIIYRQHEGE
+87 IIGIIYRKHEGE
-99 LPANVKVRDVLQIID
+99 LPASVKVRDVLQIVD
-114 DTPIVT
+114 ETPIVT
-120 TEQLKLWEW
+120 AEQLKLWEW

-156 AATTQYIQLSPAFLA
+156 AATTQYIQLSPAYLA

-202 QVERRALLD
+202 QVERRILLE
-211 QSGVSGAILRT
+211 QTGVSGAILRT

-234 PISRLRQYN
+234 PISRLRQYI
-243 GETQQPHPLDSQQTK
+243 GETQMPHSLDSQQSR

-339 EIYNQVQCSSTEVQ
+339 EIYNNIRAKNHEPRT
-353 HSSKLSSEEKT
+353 KT
-364 ILNYIE
+364 GK
-370 REALNHA
+370 
-377 EQVETPKT
+377 V
-385 RGRLI
+385 I
-390 LGARSAIFLPFSNL
+390 LGARSAIFLPFSDL

-430 AAIMMAHWYGAKVLL
+430 AAIMMAQWYGAKVLL
-445 GTATPSIESYYNAL
+445 GTATPSIESYHNAL
-459 TGKYGLVE
+459 NGKYGLVE

-473 GLQLPQITLIDL
+473 GLQLPQITMIDL

-494 YGHFSDPLVDRIR
+494 YGHFADPLVYRIR

-548 YHKANRTLVCHCCG
+548 YHKANRSLVCHCCG
-562 HSSSAQNHCPKCK
+562 HSTSAPTLCPKCK
-575 TEYRT
+575 IEYRT

-692 FNTKNPVFE
+692 FDPKNS
-701 FLKTHN
+701 LYQHLIQHD
-707 YKGLYHQQIA
+707 YQGLYAEQIA
-717 ERELFKYPPYQRL
+717 ERKAFSFPPYHRM
-730 IMLTLRHRDLGRLEA
+730 IMLTLKHRDMGRLEA
-745 AATLLQQSL
+745 ASGLLQQRL
-754 QQSFGERVS
+754 QQAFGNRVS
-763 GVIIPSVTKVNNQ
+763 GVIVPSVARTQNMY
-776 WVRQIRLRV
+776 VRQIRLTI
-785 ETTANITRAKA
+785 EANANIARAKEM
-796 LVKEH
+796 VREQSRW
-801 IAIVQQHE
+801 VQQQTQ
-809 KCKGT
+809 CKGVV
-814 IILPDVDPM
+814 ILPDVDPM

>member
-1 MRETESSIEKRNTHK
+1 M
-16 NHLSKDE
+16 
-23 NLHISFLC
+23 HISFLFC
-31 CIFALEMT
+31 TFAFEMT

-64 LPIAYRQSPIIG
+64 LPIANSQSPIIG

-87 IIGIIYRQHEGE
+87 IIGIIYRKHEGE
-99 LPANVKVRDVLQIID
+99 LPANIKVRDVLQIVD
-114 DTPIVT
+114 ETPIIT
-120 TEQLKLWEW
+120 AEQLKLWEW

-156 AATTQYIQLSPAFLA
+156 AATTQYIQLSPAYLA

-186 KQEQLVRD
+186 KQEQLVQD

-202 QVERRALLD
+202 QVERRVLLE
-211 QSGVSGAILRT
+211 QTGVSGAILRT
-222 LIDKGIFLEEER
+222 LIDKGIFIEEER

-243 GETQQPHPLDSQQTK
+243 GETQQPHPLDNQQSK
-258 AIKEIRE
+258 ATKEIRE
-265 SWQEKN
+265 SWKEKN

-286 YIHLIEEVLQQGK
+286 YIHLIEEMLQQGK

-339 EIYNQVQCSSTEVQ
+339 EIYNEV
-353 HSSKLSSEEKT
+353 KG
-364 ILNYIE
+364 E
-370 REALNHA
+370 RQEA
-377 EQVETPKT
+377 K
-385 RGRLI
+385 GRLI
-390 LGARSAIFLPFSNL
+390 LGARSAIFLPFSDL

-445 GTATPSIESYYNAL
+445 GTATPSIESYHNAL
-459 TGKYGLVE
+459 NGKYGLVE

-473 GLQLPQITLIDL
+473 GLQLPLITMIDL

-494 YGHFSDPLVDRIR
+494 YGHFADPLVDRIR
-507 EELAKGKQVI
+507 EELSKGKQVI

-527 FLQCPS
+527 VLQCTQ
-533 CGEVPKCPNC
+533 CGEAPKCPNC
-543 DVSMT
+543 DVTMT
-548 YHKANRTLVCHCCG
+548 YHKATNSLVCHYCG
-562 HSSSAQNHCPKCK
+562 HSTRIPSKCPKCGG
-575 TEYRT
+575 EMRT

-597 EARVLRMDLDSTRK
+597 EAQVARMDLDSTRK

-652 ADSLLNQPDFR
+652 ADSLLNTPDFR
-663 SYEHAFQMLEQVSGR
+663 SYEQSFQMLEQVSGR

-692 FNTKNPVFE
+692 FNPKNPVFE
-701 FLKTHN
+701 FLKAHD
-707 YKGLYHQQIA
+707 YEGLYQQQIA

-730 IMLTLRHRDLGRLEA
+730 IMLTLRHRDLGRLDT
-745 AATLLQQSL
+745 AATLLQQRL

-763 GVIIPSVTKVNNQ
+763 GVIIPSVTKVSNQ

-785 ETTANITRAKA
+785 ETTANIAQAKA
-796 LVKEH
+796 LLKEH
-801 IAIVQQHE
+801 IRWVQQHE